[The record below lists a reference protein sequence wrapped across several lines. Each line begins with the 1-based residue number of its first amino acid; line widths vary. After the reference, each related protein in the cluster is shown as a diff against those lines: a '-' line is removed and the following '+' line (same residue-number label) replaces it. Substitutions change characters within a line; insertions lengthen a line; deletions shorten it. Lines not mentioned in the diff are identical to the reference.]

1 MQAGDPVTHQTIA
14 VAPLAFTGCPACAG
28 HDDSERP
35 LHRLDA
41 IALDHVALP
50 HVLIALER
58 HAAFL
63 AGDHLAHVVLEAL
76 ELRELAFVD
85 HDVVADQPHVR
96 AALDLAVGDA
106 ATGDL

>member
-1 MQAGDPVTHQTIA
+1 MPSPTNRAFTPVFRRAMGRGQKWL
-14 VAPLAFTGCPACAG
+14 APL
-28 HDDSERP
+28 DSERA

-63 AGDHLAHVVLEAL
+63 AGDHLARVILEAL

-85 HDVVADQPHVR
+85 HDVVADQPHIG
-96 AALDLAVGDA
+96 AALDLA
-106 ATGDL
+106 